1 MKIKNMTAYFG
12 ALEGQS
18 LQLGEGLN
26 ILYAP
31 NERGKSTW
39 CAFVRAMLYGI
50 STSQRAKAGQK
61 PDKVKYRPWS
71 GTPMSGTMDLVSDTY
86 GPVTIRRWTEKANQP
101 MQAFSATVTGTDTP
115 VPGLT
120 ADTVGQALT
129 GVPREVF
136 ERSAFIRQ
144 AGLEIT
150 SDPELD
156 RRINAIVSTGDEQV
170 SYLETEK
177 LLKTWLRHRRSGKR
191 GAIPELEEQIEK
203 DKAALQDIRQ
213 ASASIPAMEE
223 QIQAL
228 TAQQEALAQQIQQA
242 RAQQRRQ
249 ALSDM
254 SQARAQVQQA
264 EKACQQAEKALAQAQ
279 GALDETPYGD
289 MGVEEAARR
298 SRQDRETVQE
308 LERLADKLPPVKLAY
323 IPLALGA
330 LAFLLALV
338 LPWKV
343 PLAGAGCILALLF
356 VVMFTRLQSLRKTK
370 EDTLADRQRILDAYG
385 VAQPEEIEELLS
397 RYRTLWK
404 EKERAELLLE
414 QQTQALQQARQVQ
427 KTTETQTVSDLDFV
441 SGDSPAARLGRQQER
456 TRAQLAACKEQRA
469 QALGRVQTLGDPVA
483 LESAVNQKTGQLE
496 ALLAQ
501 EQALELALEAMA
513 AADSQLQSRFSP
525 QLAKKAAQ
533 IFAQLTDGRYDEVTL
548 ARDLTAK
555 ARRTGDAVGWE
566 TDYLSAGARDGLYLA
581 LRLAVCDLALPG
593 DDPCPLV
600 LDDAFVTFDEAR
612 MEKALE
618 LCRELA
624 KKRQILLFT
633 CHEREY
639 NDCKHDRT
647 VNTVML

>member
-1 MKIKNMTAYFG
+1 MKILNMTAHFG

-18 LQLGEGLN
+18 LQLGQGLN

-31 NERGKSTW
+31 NEHGKSTW

-101 MQAFSATVTGTDTP
+101 MQAFSATITGTDTP

-120 ADTVGQALT
+120 ADNAGQALT

-144 AGLEIT
+144 AGLEIS

-156 RRINAIVSTGDEQV
+156 KRINAIVSTGDEEV
-170 SYLETEK
+170 SYMEIDQ

-191 GAIPELEEQIEK
+191 GAIPELEAQIQGLNATLEDIHRASAAIPALEAQIE
-203 DKAALQDIRQ
+203 
-213 ASASIPAMEE
+213 S
-223 QIQAL
+223 L
-228 TAQQEALAQQIQQA
+228 TAQQATLAQQSEEARKQQRKA
-242 RAQQRRQ
+242 YMADVAQHQSRLQELERAQWEAEA
-249 ALSDM
+249 ALQSAKD
-254 SQARAQVQQA
+254 AVAQ
-264 EKACQQAEKALAQAQ
+264 
-279 GALDETPYGD
+279 TPYQD

-298 SRQDRETVQE
+298 SHKDIDTIRE
-308 LERLADKLPPVKLAY
+308 LERLANKLPPVKLAY
-323 IPLALGA
+323 IPLALAA
-330 LAFLLALV
+330 LAFLLALA

-385 VAQPEEIEELLS
+385 VSSPEEIEALLE
-397 RYRTLWK
+397 RYRGLWK
-404 EKERAELLLE
+404 AQERAQILWEERQKALNQERAARQASEAQRLASLDF
-414 QQTQALQQARQVQ
+414 TSGSHAASAFDQALEAN
-427 KTTETQTVSDLDFV
+427 
-441 SGDSPAARLGRQQER
+441 
-456 TRAQLAACKEQRA
+456 RAQVAQLKEQRA
-469 QALGRVQTLGDPVA
+469 QILGRVQTLGDPMA
-483 LESAVNQKTGQLE
+483 LESERNTLQARRQQ
-496 ALLAQ
+496 LLAQ
-501 EQALELALEAMA
+501 EQALNLAIETMA
-513 AADSQLQSRFSP
+513 AADSELQQRFSP
-525 QLAKKAAQ
+525 ALAKEAARL
-533 IFAQLTDGRYDEVTL
+533 FALLTDGRYDEVTL

-555 ARRTGDAVGWE
+555 TRRTGDAVGWE
-566 TDYLSAGARDGLYLA
+566 TDYLSAGARDQLYLA
-581 LRLAVCDLALPG
+581 LRLAVCTLALPG

-612 MEKALE
+612 MEKALA
-618 LCRELA
+618 LCRNLA
-624 KKRQILLFT
+624 KNRQILLFT

-639 NDCKHDRT
+639 NYYKHEKAVEKIT
-647 VNTVML
+647 L